1 VTAGDS
7 PSRSLSGKTRELA
20 RRSGQSKIRT
30 TSAKKLIMLCKRAV
44 MVLLLRFLKMR
55 ERETR
60 KDNENQC

>member
-1 VTAGDS
+1 
-7 PSRSLSGKTRELA
+7 LSGKTRELA